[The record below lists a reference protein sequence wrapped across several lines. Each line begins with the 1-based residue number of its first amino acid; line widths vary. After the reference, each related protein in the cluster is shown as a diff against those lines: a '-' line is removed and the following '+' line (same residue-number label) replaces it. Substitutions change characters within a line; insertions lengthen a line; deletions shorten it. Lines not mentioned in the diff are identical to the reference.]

1 MSLIFFEGFDNCSSF
16 KDVSGIFKIASNM
29 LDDPRTI
36 NPVLSSGY
44 VESISAKNSGNMI
57 VLESSYSLP
66 STSGLATIANNQS
79 INITGSGNS
88 ASKFTVAANFSYTNF
103 PIFKIN
109 KNGTFNI
116 EAGDFNY
123 TDAEGDAQGQ
133 PIINITRTRNGSSVD
148 TPIYRNDSSY
158 YGGYT
163 KFIGSVPVKS
173 GDLIS
178 IKEKNLRVVR
188 LNPNDTNSLA
198 FTAWAVES
206 TGVFFPSIGID
217 LGKNLTQG
225 VVGFSYAPI
234 LPPSGNFGNGTDNFT
249 PIACLTD
256 DQYRPHFFIC
266 NTSTGQLQ
274 LRKFNSSNFS
284 NDLQSFYNYKIGS
297 ANTDGVQQTYPRFL
311 KSTTDPTLTIGGNG
325 TNLTLIAESTVEK
338 NTLVNNFWNYIEL
351 KFDMNTQDAALRINR
366 KNTSTKND
374 LEFNGQNISNLGL
387 LNNALTIASGSAS
400 GNGTYT
406 SPYITA
412 NPSVGVFRVNQDGVI
427 TLRFVGT
434 WRTATSGPPINSFA
448 NIYKNGTIIQN
459 IPKPPGS
466 IFFPGFYLSSSD
478 SFYSFSTSS
487 GDVFGIDFN
496 LGTAGTAQA
505 GDASQSAFFSPVA
518 ALSDQLDKTVRYLV
532 LGTMW
537 GQDINSASPA
547 SHLGWKTLLDDI
559 YVVDASGSILPNDF
573 LGSVSC
579 RRIPFNQQ
587 VRNTTSSGNL
597 ASVSDVLSGA
607 SGFATPSGNGTLF
620 FDAVNQEFNVKSSG
634 FSVNNNNIIGLQIN
648 MNGFSLN
655 TEDYIGVGLEIE
667 NGSGSYDFSPVVL
680 SRNSTTGGYARGQL
694 YTTNPSGLP
703 WTEEAIRNTTFKLK
717 SLSE

>member
-16 KDVSGIFKIASNM
+16 KDVSGIFNISANM

-36 NPVLSSGY
+36 HPVLSSGY
-44 VESISAKNSGNMI
+44 VNGINPKNSGNMI
-57 VLESSYSLP
+57 VLESSYSTP
-66 STSGLATIANNQS
+66 STSGMATIANNQS

-88 ASKFTVAANFSYTNF
+88 SSKFTITNNFSYTDS
-103 PIFKIN
+103 PIFRMH
-109 KNGTFNI
+109 KNGIFNI
-116 EAGDFNY
+116 DIGDIRF
-123 TDAEGDAQGQ
+123 TDTNGDLQ
-133 PIINITRTRNGSSVD
+133 ILSVINITRTRNGISTD
-148 TPIYRNDSSY
+148 TQIYRDGDIYNA
-158 YGGYT
+158 GN

-173 GDLIS
+173 GDFVS
-178 IKEKNLRVVR
+178 IKEKNLTVVR
-188 LNPNDTNSLA
+188 TNTNA
-198 FTAWAVES
+198 FTAWAVETS
-206 TGVFFPSIGID
+206 GVFFPSINID

-234 LPPSGNFGNGTDNFT
+234 LPPSGDFGNGTANFT

-266 NTSTGQLQ
+266 NTSSGKVQI
-274 LRKFNSSNFS
+274 RKFDSSNFINNNNS
-284 NDLQSFYNYKIGS
+284 NTFYNYKIGS
-297 ANTDGVQQTYPRFL
+297 ANTDGSQQIQPAFL
-311 KSTTDPTLTIGGNG
+311 RSTTDPSLSIGGTG
-325 TNLTLIAESTVEK
+325 TNLTLISESALEK

-351 KFDMNTQDAALRINR
+351 KFDMITQDLALRINR

-374 LEFNGQNISNLGL
+374 LEFNGLNINSIISSSNPLIVG
-387 LNNALTIASGSAS
+387 SGSYS
-400 GNGTYT
+400 GSGTYE
-406 SPYITA
+406 SPYVVT
-412 NPSVGVFRVNQDGVI
+412 NPSSGVFRVNENGII

-434 WRTATSGPPINSFA
+434 WRTNTSPPTPINNFA

-466 IFFPGFYLSSSD
+466 SFFPGFYESYSNSL
-478 SFYSFSTSS
+478 YSFPVSS
-487 GDVFGIDFN
+487 GDIIGIYWEQITN
-496 LGTAGTAQA
+496 S
-505 GDASQSAFFSPVA
+505 SQSAFFSPDSS
-518 ALSDQLDKTVRYLV
+518 LSDQLNKNVRYLV

-537 GQDINSASPA
+537 GQDINSVSPA
-547 SHLGWKTLLDDI
+547 AHLGWKTLLDDI
-559 YVVDASGSILPNDF
+559 YVVDTSGSVLPNDF

-587 VRNTTSSGNL
+587 VKNTTSSGNL

-655 TEDYIGVGLEIE
+655 TEDYIGVGLEIA

>member
-36 NPVLSSGY
+36 NPVLSSGA
-44 VESISAKNSGNMI
+44 VGSISAKNSGNMI

-79 INITGSGNS
+79 INISGVGSS
-88 ASKFTVAANFSYTNF
+88 VSKFIFRDNFSYTNF
-103 PIFKIN
+103 PIFKMQ
-109 KNGTFNI
+109 KNGIFNI
-116 EAGDFNY
+116 DIGDSYF
-123 TDAEGDAQGQ
+123 TDQYGDQQSPSVLNA
-133 PIINITRTRNGSSVD
+133 TRTRNGSSVD
-148 TPIYRNDSSY
+148 IPIYRNGDIY
-158 YGGYT
+158 YAGYT
-163 KFIGSVPVKS
+163 RFTGSVPVKS
-173 GDLIS
+173 GDLVS
-178 IKEKNLRVVR
+178 IKEKNLNFTRI
-188 LNPNDTNSLA
+188 NPNNTNSLA

-206 TGVFFPSIGID
+206 TGVFFPSISID

-234 LPPSGNFGNGTDNFT
+234 LPPSGNFGNGIDNFT

-274 LRKFNSSNFS
+274 LRKFNSSNFN

-311 KSTTDPTLTIGGNG
+311 KSTTDPTLTIGGNE
-325 TNLTLIAESTVEK
+325 TNLTLIAESAVEK

-351 KFDMNTQDAALRINR
+351 KFDMNTQDTALRINR

-374 LEFNGQNISNLGL
+374 LEFNGPNSNNVNFTNSSNLITVLSGVFSGSGTYNAPYNGAISNSGIFRANERGNIYLIF
-387 LNNALTIASGSAS
+387 TASWTSQTTPSRSAS
-400 GNGTYT
+400 
-406 SPYITA
+406 
-412 NPSVGVFRVNQDGVI
+412 F
-427 TLRFVGT
+427 F
-434 WRTATSGPPINSFA
+434 
-448 NIYKNGTIIQN
+448 KNGSLTEAISLPNQ
-459 IPKPPGS
+459 
-466 IFFPGFYLSSSD
+466 GFATYSSVD
-478 SFYSFSTSS
+478 YQRAMPVVS
-487 GDVFGIDFN
+487 GDVFGFTYNSLTPTIKAYFIP
-496 LGTAGTAQA
+496 
-505 GDASQSAFFSPVA
+505 SSS
-518 ALSDQLDKTVRYLV
+518 LSDQLDKTVRYLV

-547 SHLGWKTLLDDI
+547 AHLGWKTLLDDI
-559 YVVDASGSILPNDF
+559 YVVDTSGSILPNDF

-597 ASVSDVLSGA
+597 ASVSDILSGA

-620 FDAVNQEFNVKSSG
+620 FDAINQEFNVKSSG

-655 TEDYIGVGLEIE
+655 TEDYIGVGLEIA

-703 WTEEAIRNTTFKLK
+703 WTEEAIRHTTFKIK

>member
-16 KDVSGIFKIASNM
+16 KDVSGIFKIASSM

-36 NPVLSSGY
+36 NPVLSSGS

-57 VLESSYSLP
+57 VLESSYRVPSNTSIAAANLTLAQRVLSDVNITPIPINLVGSGTSSSPFTFGVGGPYSDVRYYGTLP
-66 STSGLATIANNQS
+66 SFV
-79 INITGSGNS
+79 INGNGNFN
-88 ASKFTVAANFSYTNF
+88 FTAAVLVGRLNEQEDYVLNFQ
-103 PIFKIN
+103 IF
-109 KNGTFNI
+109 
-116 EAGDFNY
+116 
-123 TDAEGDAQGQ
+123 
-133 PIINITRTRNGSSVD
+133 RTRN
-148 TPIYRNDSSY
+148 
-158 YGGYT
+158 
-163 KFIGSVPVKS
+163 
-173 GDLIS
+173 S
-178 IKEKNLRVVR
+178 IKETMS
-188 LNPNDTNSLA
+188 TNQDSVTFPVKGGDIIT
-198 FTAWAVES
+198 FTPPSPSFAGLITPRFWAVE
-206 TGVFFPSIGID
+206 TTAVFFPSIGID

-234 LPPSGNFGNGTDNFT
+234 LPPSGNFGNGIDNFT

-284 NDLQSFYNYKIGS
+284 NDLQSFYNYRINGS

-325 TNLTLIAESTVEK
+325 TNLTLIAESAVEK

-351 KFDMNTQDAALRINR
+351 KFNMETQDLALRINR
-366 KNTSTKND
+366 KNTSTRND
-374 LEFNGQNISNLGL
+374 LEFNGNNIISSTNPLTVLSGVFSGSGTYLTPYTGAISN
-387 LNNALTIASGSAS
+387 SG
-400 GNGTYT
+400 
-406 SPYITA
+406 IFK
-412 NPSVGVFRVNQDGVI
+412 VHQE
-427 TLRFVGT
+427 
-434 WRTATSGPPINSFA
+434 
-448 NIYKNGTIIQN
+448 
-459 IPKPPGS
+459 GS
-466 IFFPGFYLSSSD
+466 IFLNFTATWNSQGTPSRSASFFKNGSLVEAISLPNQGLATFSSVD
-478 SFYSFSTSS
+478 YQRAMPVVS
-487 GDVFGIDFN
+487 GDVFGFTYNSLTPTIKAYFIP
-496 LGTAGTAQA
+496 
-505 GDASQSAFFSPVA
+505 SSS
-518 ALSDQLDKTVRYLV
+518 LSDQLDRSVRYLV

-537 GQDINSASPA
+537 GQDINGTSPA

-559 YVVDASGSILPNDF
+559 YVVDTSGSILPNDF

-620 FDAVNQEFNVKSSG
+620 FDAINQEFNVKSSG